1 MPTKSQGGFSYTV
14 SQVPASATGSSSSAI
29 PSYISNQVPSSSSFK
44 HRLMSIEHL
53 TQSSSSNKRQ
63 RPNND
68 DTGIIL
74 KKFTG
79 TIDRFTE
86 TFGSCRPK
94 GDPSAS
100 MLPVPA
106 PTMPAPAT
114 LVPAATLAPVAPTPA
129 TLAPVAPAPVSPT
142 HGQIE
147 VEISR
152 IIKANNS
159 ISIDLRLSVQEIIN
173 LSFLFKKDVTMVNL
187 YNIMSSELNDEV
199 GIAWAQQ
206 LLQNDVLRINGLAG
220 V

>member
-1 MPTKSQGGFSYTV
+1 MPV
-14 SQVPASATGSSSSAI
+14 
-29 PSYISNQVPSSSSFK
+29 
-44 HRLMSIEHL
+44 
-53 TQSSSSNKRQ
+53 
-63 RPNND
+63 
-68 DTGIIL
+68 
-74 KKFTG
+74 
-79 TIDRFTE
+79 
-86 TFGSCRPK
+86 
-94 GDPSAS
+94 
-100 MLPVPA
+100 
-106 PTMPAPAT
+106 PAT

-129 TLAPVAPAPVSPT
+129 TLAPVAPAPAMLAPVAPTPATLAPAAPAPATPAPVAPAPVSPT

-152 IIKANNS
+152 IIKANNF

-199 GIAWAQQ
+199 GITWAQQ